1 MFCQHKPGMKVEKLM
16 FLNIWHSA
24 PLSESHFRSLFSL
37 EILNREFQF
46 PDLFQWSL
54 QKSLAVLKIWGK
66 QQLLRHLIVFQ
77 QRTVTEPERTSL
89 KNHTTHITKTLIVHM
104 EVIRW
109 DPSQTMQLLR
119 KNPIQH
125 NTVVRYGN
133 WCTIETSI
141 VTNGLIHCVER
152 VEKREEQIQKIF

>member
-1 MFCQHKPGMKVEKLM
+1 MAFSPSFWVPLQITLLPRNTEQGISISRLISMKSAKISRSPRDLREAAVTEAPHCISAEK
-16 FLNIWHSA
+16 
-24 PLSESHFRSLFSL
+24 
-37 EILNREFQF
+37 
-46 PDLFQWSL
+46 
-54 QKSLAVLKIWGK
+54 
-66 QQLLRHLIVFQ
+66 
-77 QRTVTEPERTSL
+77 RTVTEPERTSL